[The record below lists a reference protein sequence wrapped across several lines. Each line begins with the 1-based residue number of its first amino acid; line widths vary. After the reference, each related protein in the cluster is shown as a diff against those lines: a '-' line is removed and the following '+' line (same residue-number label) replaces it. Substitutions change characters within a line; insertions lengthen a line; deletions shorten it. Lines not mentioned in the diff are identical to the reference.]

1 MPKSANVSAKVKAKG
16 SSKIGGTNR
25 GADWSQPWS
34 RTQALAELCVPPS
47 AYQAASNLRQRIET
61 ELEEASAGQTARLS
75 NDNELGEHMNRYL
88 RPSHWCASE
97 WKGLD

>member
-34 RTQALAELCVPPS
+34 RTQALAELCVPPETYE
-47 AYQAASNLRQRIET
+47 AVAAIFAF
-61 ELEEASAGQTARLS
+61 LE
-75 NDNELGEHMNRYL
+75 
-88 RPSHWCASE
+88 
-97 WKGLD
+97 KGIGDGFF